1 MKLTKIVKRFR
12 IDKPDK
18 FRLADY
24 DPADTCGL
32 DIAEAEAKALL
43 ADGIERLAA
52 LQEKLYAQNRWAVLA
67 VFQAM
72 DAAGKDGAIKHVM
85 SGVNP
90 QGCQVH
96 AFKAPSG
103 EELDHDF
110 LWRIAKALPERGR
123 IGIFNRSH
131 YEEVLVARVH
141 PDILARQRLPKALLS
156 KDIWEERF
164 KSIREFERH
173 LARNGTLVL
182 KFFLHIS
189 KEEQRKR
196 FLARLE
202 EPAKRWKFQME
213 DVAERK
219 LWDKYMRAYEEA
231 IRATSRPEAPWYVV
245 PANNKPFARLVI
257 AEAIVEAMEGL
268 KLEFP
273 KIEGAALKEL
283 DKVRRALLAER
294 YGRRRTT

>member
-1 MKLTKIVKRFR
+1 MTFPKEFRRFR
-12 IDKPDK
+12 IDKPHR
-18 FRLADY
+18 FRLSDH
-24 DPADTCGL
+24 DCADTCGM
-32 DIAEAEAKALL
+32 DIDKPEAKARL
-43 ADGIERLAA
+43 ASGIERLSA
-52 LQEKLYAQNRWAVLA
+52 LQEKLYADNRWSVLV

-96 AFKAPSG
+96 SFKQPSA

-131 YEEVLVARVH
+131 YEAVLVERVH
-141 PDILARQRLPKALLS
+141 PEFVKGSQLPKERI
-156 KDIWEERF
+156 DDDFWDGRF
-164 KSIREFERH
+164 KSIRHFESH
-173 LARNGTLVL
+173 LARSGTLIL
-182 KFFLHIS
+182 KFFLHLS

-196 FLARLE
+196 FLARLD
-202 EPAKRWKFQME
+202 EPGKRWKFEMG

-219 LWDKYMRAYEEA
+219 LWDKYMTAYEDA
-231 IRATSRPEAPWYVV
+231 IRHTSRADARWYVV
-245 PANNKPFARLVI
+245 PADNKWFARLVI
-257 AEAIVEAMEGL
+257 AEALIEAMEEL

-273 KIEGAALKEL
+273 KVEGKALKALEQ
-283 DKVRRALLAER
+283 VRGALMAQAPKR
-294 YGRRRTT
+294 K